1 MIGLYGTEKQIKFA
15 GDIKNI
21 VIYTLEK
28 YKEVYPNSLIY
39 VNRAITDISMLS
51 DAGYIINQLKEV
63 CYTKKFYE
71 RMAIITEYM
80 AYSSSPAYYRLID
93 NIDEETIK
101 MLKYHNVDIEILKE
115 LRYIH

>member
-39 VNRAITDISMLS
+39 VNRAIADISMLS